1 MGADLSESVLTW
13 MPILAL
19 EYLAANLV
27 LTYYINPVHI
37 LLPAVGVGVGFLL
50 WLCPLD
56 RLFSKA
62 TVAVIDP
69 NDISERILPGYYDD
83 YEKAAPTFFEDFER
97 ANPATSSQGWKN
109 WLDLV
114 TANTHTAA
122 ATTKPLEED
131 AEEEDASVFATH
143 RLSAIYQRLSDLK
156 MM

>member
-13 MPILAL
+13 MPVLAL

-27 LTYYINPVHI
+27 LTYHINPDQI
-37 LLPAVGVGVGFLL
+37 LIPAIGVGVGFLL

-56 RLFSKA
+56 KLFTKA
-62 TVAVIDP
+62 TVSVIDP

-97 ANPATSSQGWKN
+97 ANPASSSQGWKN

-114 TANTHTAA
+114 TASTHTAA
-122 ATTKPLEED
+122 VTKPLEED
-131 AEEEDASVFATH
+131 AEEEDVSVFATH

>member
-19 EYLAANLV
+19 EYLASNLL
-27 LTYYINPVHI
+27 LTYYINPTHV
-37 LLPAVGVGVGFLL
+37 LLPFIGLCVGILL
-50 WLCPLD
+50 WLLPLD
-56 RLFSKA
+56 RLFTKA
-62 TVAVIDP
+62 AVAVIDP

-97 ANPATSSQGWKN
+97 MNPATSSQGWKN

-114 TANTHTAA
+114 QAGTHTGLV
-122 ATTKPLEED
+122 TKPLEED
-131 AEEEDASVFATH
+131 SEDEDASVLATH